1 MSIGAVAARIWHYGR
16 WVLLGIV
23 LFLVALA
30 IVRIPAVTQKEKTA
44 DAVAFIKSRH
54 ITMADVDGQHLPPPP
69 DPAEVDATVEGI
81 DANQNGIRDDVE
93 LAIFKK
99 YPNDARIRAA
109 ELQYAMTEQMYLT
122 QVFNTETWKAV
133 AE

>member
-1 MSIGAVAARIWHYGR
+1 
-16 WVLLGIV
+16 
-23 LFLVALA
+23 
-30 IVRIPAVTQKEKTA
+30 
-44 DAVAFIKSRH
+44 
-54 ITMADVDGQHLPPPP
+54 
-69 DPAEVDATVEGI
+69 
-81 DANQNGIRDDVE
+81 RDDVE

-133 AE
+133 AEMNGRASICLSSASRAVLQKDATALREEVESLVFNTEARTEDLDAAFVYITSHGDQLGEPCDVAMSALDV